1 MVMELEKRQKSIIKT
16 GIIGIITNLV
26 LSGTKVGLGFISGSI
41 AITMDGVN
49 NLTDSLSSIVTIVGT
64 LMANRKPDKKH
75 PMGHGRIEY
84 ISGMVVAV
92 IVLYAGIAAS
102 IESIKKIINPTKPS
116 YTKMVLGLMLVAV
129 VVKIILGTYTQKKGN
144 ELNSDSLKASGIDAK
159 MDAVISTAT
168 IIAGL
173 IYMFSGIGIE
183 SWLALGI
190 SFVVIKAG
198 LDAIMEASSNI
209 VGERPEK
216 ELTDSIK
223 NTILEFEGVEGVYDL
238 IINNYG
244 PEMVIGSAHIE
255 IPDYWN
261 AGMIDDIERK
271 IADKVLNE
279 YGIIMAAIGIYSIN
293 TSDDMAQEIKHSVTK
308 MVMSREHILQM
319 HGFHLDSENKVISFD
334 LIVDFDCDNKEDVL
348 EEMKIRLLEKYREYE
363 VRITLDLDSAD

>member
-1 MVMELEKRQKSIIKT
+1 MEIESRQRQIIKT
-16 GIIGIITNLV
+16 GIIGIIANLI

-41 AITMDGVN
+41 AITMDGIN
-49 NLTDSLSSIVTIVGT
+49 NLTDSLSSVVTIIGT
-64 LMANRKPDKKH
+64 LIANRKPDKKH

-84 ISGMVVAV
+84 IAGMVVAV
-92 IVLYAGIAAS
+92 IVLYAGVAAS

-116 YTKMVLGLMLVAV
+116 YTNMILGIMLLAV
-129 VVKIILGTYTQKKGN
+129 VVKIFLGNYTQKKGI
-144 ELNSDSLKASGIDAK
+144 ELNSDSLKASGVDAK

-173 IYMFSGIGIE
+173 IYMFRGVGIE

-198 LDAIMEASSNI
+198 VDSIMEASSNI
-209 VGERPEK
+209 VGERPER

-223 NTILEFEGVEGVYDL
+223 RTIMEFEGVEGVYDL

-271 IADKVLNE
+271 IADRILNE
-279 YGIIMAAIGIYSIN
+279 YGILMAAIGIYSIN
-293 TSDDMAQEIKHSVTK
+293 TTDDMAQEIKHSITK

-319 HGFHLDSENKVISFD
+319 HGFHLDSENKVINFD
-334 LIVDFDCDNKEDVL
+334 LIMDFDCVNKEEIL
-348 EEMKIRLLEKYREYE
+348 EEMKIRVMEKYRDYE
-363 VRITLDLDSAD
+363 VRITLDLDTTD